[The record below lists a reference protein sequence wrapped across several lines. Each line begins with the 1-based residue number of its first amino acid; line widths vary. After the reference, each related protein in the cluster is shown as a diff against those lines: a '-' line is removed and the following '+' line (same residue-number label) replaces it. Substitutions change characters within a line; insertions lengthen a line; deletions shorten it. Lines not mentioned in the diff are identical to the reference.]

1 MVQVQSSVYMTHIEL
16 SRAGRIRTD
25 PDGLD
30 IGMLFEWEPSPG
42 PRHWKGE
49 FEGSTAAEG
58 KEFRDPQQRRVVF
71 EEGVAVAD
79 TDVAAYLSDGR
90 RTVVRQPALSH
101 TDEPRVA
108 ASRTGSRMEE
118 CPLLL

>member
-1 MVQVQSSVYMTHIEL
+1 MAQVQSSVYMTHIEP

-79 TDVAAYLSDGR
+79 TDVVAYLSDGQW
-90 RTVVRQPALSH
+90 TVARQPALSR
-101 TDEPRVA
+101 TDEPSGGTKRWICAQMV
-108 ASRTGSRMEE
+108 GI
-118 CPLLL
+118 